1 MEHKQ
6 ELKNQLNKSSIENTQ
21 TTDKK
26 VESDVATV
34 VNQTTTNS
42 VSTVEANGIDNE
54 DSINLTIG
62 EDEENLLAEE
72 VTNLIKSWL

>member
-6 ELKNQLNKSSIENTQ
+6 EFKNQLNKSSIENTQ

-72 VTNLIKSWL
+72 VMNLIK

>member
-1 MEHKQ
+1 M
-6 ELKNQLNKSSIENTQ
+6 IENTQ
-21 TTDKK
+21 AIDKK
-26 VESDVATV
+26 IESDVATT

-72 VTNLIKSWL
+72 VMDLIKS

>member
-6 ELKNQLNKSSIENTQ
+6 ELKNQLNKSSIENAQ

-72 VTNLIKSWL
+72 VTDLIKS

>member
-72 VTNLIKSWL
+72 VMNLIKL

>member
-1 MEHKQ
+1 MEYKQ
-6 ELKNQLNKSSIENTQ
+6 ELKNHSNKNTSENTQ
-21 TTDKK
+21 TADKK
-26 VESDVATV
+26 VESDIATV
-34 VNQTTTNS
+34 TNQTTNS

-72 VTNLIKSWL
+72 VIYI

>member
-72 VTNLIKSWL
+72 VTDLIKS

>member
-21 TTDKK
+21 TADKK

-72 VTNLIKSWL
+72 VTNLIKL

>member
-1 MEHKQ
+1 M
-6 ELKNQLNKSSIENTQ
+6 IENTQ
-21 TTDKK
+21 AIDKK
-26 VESDVATV
+26 IESDVATT

-42 VSTVEANGIDNE
+42 VTTVEANGIDNE

-72 VTNLIKSWL
+72 VMDLIMSWF

>member
-72 VTNLIKSWL
+72 VTNLIKS

>member
-1 MEHKQ
+1 M
-6 ELKNQLNKSSIENTQ
+6 IENTQ
-21 TTDKK
+21 AIDKK
-26 VESDVATV
+26 IESDVATT

-72 VTNLIKSWL
+72 VMDLIMSWF

>member
-6 ELKNQLNKSSIENTQ
+6 EFKNQLNKSSIENTQ

-72 VTNLIKSWL
+72 VTNLIKL